1 VCHIECRVAGAR
13 SAAFAASWTAPV
25 GIGPAK
31 TTNSGEKLWKSRAR
45 VQYHVG
51 QPDSPGPEWQLKV
64 NFTPVIQRFF
74 RN

>member
-1 VCHIECRVAGAR
+1 
-13 SAAFAASWTAPV
+13 V

-51 QPDSPGPEWQLKV
+51 QPDIPGPEWQLKV

>member
-13 SAAFAASWTAPV
+13 PAAFAATWTAPV

-31 TTNSGEKLWKSRAR
+31 ITKSGEKLWKSRAR

-51 QPDSPGPEWQLKV
+51 QPDISGPEWLLKASL
-64 NFTPVIQRFF
+64 TP
-74 RN
+74 